1 MRNRLQLIKARSER
15 KKIMSNF
22 KDNPRYNVIS
32 LRVTD
37 QEKEAIAE
45 VSRRT
50 RKSVS
55 QIMLEAIRSYSR
67 DVDPL
72 SAAN

>member
-1 MRNRLQLIKARSER
+1 
-15 KKIMSNF
+15 MSNF

-37 QEKEAIAE
+37 QEKATLSE
-45 VSRRT
+45 VSRRS

-55 QIMLEAIRSYSR
+55 QLMLEAIRSYTGDMGR
-67 DVDPL
+67 L
-72 SAAN
+72 SATRRSPA

>member
-1 MRNRLQLIKARSER
+1 
-15 KKIMSNF
+15 MSNF

-32 LRVTD
+32 LRVTE
-37 QEKEAIAE
+37 QEKAALSE

-55 QIMLEAIRSYSR
+55 QLMLEAIKSYT
-67 DVDPL
+67 VEIGQL
-72 SAAN
+72 SATRRSPA